1 VPTTKQQYLYSLPDE
16 FIARFPLKER
26 DQSKL
31 LIYKQGNIN
40 HTIFNKLPDHLQP
53 NDLLVFNNSKVIQA
67 RFFFYRNT
75 GARIEVF
82 LHDPVAPSNLVEVA
96 MQQKE
101 YVEWHCLIGNKKKWQ
116 QGEVLIIENVSEN
129 SLLKLKAKLIDAE
142 QNLVAFSWDSD
153 FTFAEIVQ
161 KFGYLPLPPY
171 LNRAV
176 ESEDLKTYQTV
187 YAKKDGAV
195 AAPTAGLHFTEN
207 VLADLKQKGIQQA
220 YLTLHVGAGTFK
232 PVTSE
237 LMDEHKIHR
246 EEIHYTKEFIRQLA
260 QTTGRTIAVGTTSMR
275 SLETLYWLG
284 LKGIS
289 PDGAF
294 DLEQFEDQDLYNKY
308 GLMSRTDALNRILQQ
323 MEQFNLGSISGH
335 TSIYILP
342 GYEFKICEGLIT
354 NFHMPGS
361 TLLALVDA
369 FVGSQWRN
377 IYETAKANNYR
388 FLSYG
393 DSSLLWR

>member
-1 VPTTKQQYLYSLPDE
+1 
-16 FIARFPLKER
+16 
-26 DQSKL
+26 
-31 LIYKQGNIN
+31 
-40 HTIFNKLPDHLQP
+40 
-53 NDLLVFNNSKVIQA
+53 
-67 RFFFYRNT
+67 
-75 GARIEVF
+75 
-82 LHDPVAPSNLVEVA
+82 
-96 MQQKE
+96 
-101 YVEWHCLIGNKKKWQ
+101 
-116 QGEVLIIENVSEN
+116 
-129 SLLKLKAKLIDAE
+129 
-142 QNLVAFSWDSD
+142 
-153 FTFAEIVQ
+153 
-161 KFGYLPLPPY
+161 
-171 LNRAV
+171 
-176 ESEDLKTYQTV
+176 
-187 YAKKDGAV
+187 V

-308 GLMSRTDALNRILQQ
+308 SLMSRTDALNRILQQ